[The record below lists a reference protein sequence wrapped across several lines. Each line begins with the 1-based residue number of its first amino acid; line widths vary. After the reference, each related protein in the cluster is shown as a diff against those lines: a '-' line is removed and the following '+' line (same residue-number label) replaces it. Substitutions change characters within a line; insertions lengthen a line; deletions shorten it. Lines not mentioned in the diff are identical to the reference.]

1 MVKLLKNKQK
11 QLKIKERKK
20 SKQLRKQLIRSNK
33 DVYNESHKIFD
44 ELSYKRMSETNDLS
58 KQIDLNN
65 LTYYFRDKIISP
77 INFIGFKAPLHL
89 YRDIRD
95 GNIKLAKAKED
106 QNQFKLTL
114 NEITRGNPKKTEGQI
129 KTRENIK
136 NL

>member
-1 MVKLLKNKQK
+1 
-11 QLKIKERKK
+11 
-20 SKQLRKQLIRSNK
+20 
-33 DVYNESHKIFD
+33 
-44 ELSYKRMSETNDLS
+44 MSETNNLS
-58 KQIDLNN
+58 RQIDLNN
-65 LTYYFRDKIISP
+65 LTYYFKDKIISP

-114 NEITRGNPKKTEGQI
+114 NEITRGNPKKTEGHI
-129 KTRENIK
+129 KTIENIK